1 MDAHEATD
9 VATMGSSGKRS
20 SGAARAG
27 TPLVVLFVAG
37 AWLGLTGASQ
47 SPPTRILTCKDA
59 KGQTLITDPSD
70 PRCHKPPLTPDEKAA
85 LETKRERELEV
96 YNACKAAQRS
106 DQSLVTRYPNR
117 TKHDAARQQALEG
130 VAALLRGSELRMKKL
145 LDDRKRLLE
154 EAEFYPDGKLPAKLK
169 RDLETNGAL
178 LEAQKQATAKQ
189 QEETAQINGFYDAE
203 LKQLKTLW
211 APQADRRGCVRPSD

>member
-1 MDAHEATD
+1 MEPMND
-9 VATMGSSGKRS
+9 GNRS

-27 TPLVVLFVAG
+27 LPLVAAFAAC
-37 AWLGLTGASQ
+37 AWFGLTGASE
-47 SPPTRILTCKDA
+47 PKPTKILTCKDA
-59 KGQTLITDPSD
+59 KGQTLITDPAD
-70 PRCHKPPLTPDEKAA
+70 PRCYKPPLTPDERAVLDA
-85 LETKRERELEV
+85 KRQREIEE

-106 DQSLVTRYPNR
+106 DHSLLTRYPNQA
-117 TKHDAARQQALEG
+117 KHDAARKLALEG
-130 VAALLRGSELRMKKL
+130 VAASMRGSDVRIRKL

-154 EAEFYPDGKLPAKLK
+154 EAEFYPDGKLPPKLK

-189 QEETAQINGFYDAE
+189 QEETAQINSFYDTE

-211 APQADRRGCVRPSD
+211 KPQANPRGCVRPSD